1 MKWSLKKLINI
12 FNINFP
18 TIYNFDYSPEI
29 QNIGSFNHPMLD
41 GLSLKILFKYLKN
54 INFEKEKRKKMSMLW
69 YRYLNQFSIFN
80 EEDFKINSFFFQK
93 VPYFFLVSSDED
105 KILEKYLFLKKKKIP
120 VLTWPS
126 LPKVIKEK
134 QFCRANQFRK
144 SFFFLPLHDQAR
156 TLISKINVQTEDQ
169 FTNENF
175 NFNKISDNFY
185 ESLYSEMKN
194 PNLLQSL
201 NYGNVLKSLNNIEIE
216 RYLITSNKNE
226 KVAILQVLKKNFL
239 FFNFYKI
246 NRGPIFFENIK
257 DNIKIKII
265 IQLTM
270 KFKSIFKFLS
280 FSPELFNSPENI
292 LLNFNKKKVY
302 FKQPSWNS
310 FVVNLFHDI
319 SIIKKNLMSSWR
331 SQLNQAEKNNLI
343 ISSNNDIKN
352 IKNLIKLNDLN
363 STLKNFKTINSNFL
377 LTFLLNSKNIILNSY
392 KNEELI
398 ASVCVV
404 IHGDASTYL
413 LGWSNNAG
421 RKYYATNLLL
431 WEAIKILKKK
441 KVNYLDL
448 GGFDKD
454 MSIGIYKFKKGL
466 GGSEYKLVGKYQ

>member
-1 MKWSLKKLINI
+1 
-12 FNINFP
+12 
-18 TIYNFDYSPEI
+18 
-29 QNIGSFNHPMLD
+29 
-41 GLSLKILFKYLKN
+41 
-54 INFEKEKRKKMSMLW
+54 
-69 YRYLNQFSIFN
+69 
-80 EEDFKINSFFFQK
+80 
-93 VPYFFLVSSDED
+93 
-105 KILEKYLFLKKKKIP
+105 
-120 VLTWPS
+120 
-126 LPKVIKEK
+126 
-134 QFCRANQFRK
+134 
-144 SFFFLPLHDQAR
+144 
-156 TLISKINVQTEDQ
+156 
-169 FTNENF
+169 
-175 NFNKISDNFY
+175 
-185 ESLYSEMKN
+185 MKN

>member
-1 MKWSLKKLINI
+1 
-12 FNINFP
+12 
-18 TIYNFDYSPEI
+18 
-29 QNIGSFNHPMLD
+29 
-41 GLSLKILFKYLKN
+41 
-54 INFEKEKRKKMSMLW
+54 
-69 YRYLNQFSIFN
+69 
-80 EEDFKINSFFFQK
+80 
-93 VPYFFLVSSDED
+93 
-105 KILEKYLFLKKKKIP
+105 
-120 VLTWPS
+120 
-126 LPKVIKEK
+126 
-134 QFCRANQFRK
+134 
-144 SFFFLPLHDQAR
+144 
-156 TLISKINVQTEDQ
+156 
-169 FTNENF
+169 
-175 NFNKISDNFY
+175 
-185 ESLYSEMKN
+185 MKN

-441 KVNYLDL
+441 K
-448 GGFDKD
+448 
-454 MSIGIYKFKKGL
+454 S
-466 GGSEYKLVGKYQ
+466 